1 VKQRTNHKDTYLVTG
16 GAGFIGSHTA
26 EALAADGCA
35 VRVLD
40 NFHTGRRKNLRA
52 VAGKIDLRKGDICDR
67 RDVRDAMRGVD
78 YVIHLA
84 ALVSVTESV
93 ENPQATLAVNI
104 DGTLNVLSAARAA
117 GVRRVVLASSC
128 AVYGDGPVPARETQA
143 PQPLS
148 PYAVSKL
155 ALEGLAQSF
164 FYTHGLE
171 TVCLRYFNVY
181 GPRQA
186 ADSPYSGV
194 IAIFVDRILAGQ
206 TVTIYGDGGQ
216 TRDFIYVDDVARA
229 NVLAC
234 TAAAAAGQVVNL
246 GTGRGRNLK
255 ELHALLRSLA
265 GGRSAPQF
273 AAARAGDIYHSRC
286 DAARARKLL
295 GFQPQTDFRAGL
307 EKTLAG
313 RRTEPEAVSA

>member
-1 VKQRTNHKDTYLVTG
+1 LSKFLITG
-16 GAGFIGSHTA
+16 GAGFIGSHTV
-26 EALAADGCA
+26 EALAADGHA

-40 NFHTGRRKNLRA
+40 NFQTGRRKNLRA
-52 VAGKIDLRKGDICDR
+52 VAGKIDLRKGDIRDR
-67 RDVRDAMRGVD
+67 QDVRAAMRGVD

-93 ENPQATLAVNI
+93 ENPQPTLAVNI

-128 AVYGDGPVPARETQA
+128 AVYGDGPIPARETQA
-143 PQPLS
+143 PQPMS

-155 ALEGLAQSF
+155 ALEGLARSF
-164 FYTHGLE
+164 HHAHGLE
-171 TVCLRYFNVY
+171 TVCLRYFNVF

-206 TVTIYGDGGQ
+206 AVTIYGDGGQ
-216 TRDFIYVDDVARA
+216 TRDFIFVGDVARA
-229 NVLAC
+229 NQLAC
-234 TAAAAAGQVVNL
+234 TAKAAAGQVINL
-246 GTGRGRNLK
+246 GTGRGRSLK
-255 ELHALLRSLA
+255 ELHALLSSLA
-265 GGRSAPQF
+265 GGRSAPQY
-273 AAARAGDIYHSRC
+273 AAARTGDIYHSRG
-286 DAARARKLL
+286 DSARARKLL

-307 EKTLAG
+307 EKTLAWKQNAPKG
-313 RRTEPEAVSA
+313 CAHE